1 MSKRLSIPR
10 LLFSCMVQA
19 VVFLFFSF
27 STVIGTPVA
36 MASGTIILVFL
47 ISNGIV
53 KMFLRMMGRRKT
65 RDERMI
71 YYSEVN

>member
-1 MSKRLSIPR
+1 MYGSGSGI
-10 LLFSCMVQA
+10 S
-19 VVFLFFSF
+19 FFSL